1 MNKFVIVVC
10 GGFKFVQAYGD
21 PVNFK
26 TFHVTENP
34 AEATVYNREQ
44 AYKVAKRLGSFYYQ
58 PMRAY

>member
-1 MNKFVIVVC
+1 MKKFVIAVC
-10 GGFKFVQAYGD
+10 GRFEFVQAYGD

-26 TFHVTENP
+26 AFHVTNNP